1 MIKIYTKSYKIQAT
15 KNVTFYSV
23 QITEI
28 TKLFVIYFKKREK
41 MRKQLLLKVFPRKE
55 FVEGIINNN
64 REATSL
70 VSYSLI
76 SSCFT
81 FIECLVMSTINH
93 RKKGSKKFLSIAF
106 VCVVVVFFSIII
118 IIIIIDNFS
127 PFYSRTEK
135 KKIWSKI
142 NCQLFF
148 LHQIFVRLLSLTIVK
163 CCKLSHFPICTVWN
177 TLL

>member
-1 MIKIYTKSYKIQAT
+1 
-15 KNVTFYSV
+15 
-23 QITEI
+23 
-28 TKLFVIYFKKREK
+28 

-127 PFYSRTEK
+127 PFFFKNWK
-135 KKIWSKI
+135 KKDMVKNQLPIIFSPSNFRTTTFFNNSKMLQTFPFSNLHRMEHFTSKI
-142 NCQLFF
+142 T
-148 LHQIFVRLLSLTIVK
+148 RASLV
-163 CCKLSHFPICTVWN
+163 S
-177 TLL
+177 